1 MVVQKRCAPQ
11 RTLTIRQH
19 WKICTPCTHRR
30 RLYVSAMA
38 MLRKDQSAGTSYI
51 EMAEF
56 LHYRGAKQ
64 TVATDLEQLYRHV
77 VFNVATG
84 NRDDHL
90 RNHGF
95 ILTSSGWLLSPAFDV
110 NPNIEKSDHVLK
122 VDESDNSP
130 NLATV
135 IKTSE

>member
-1 MVVQKRCAPQ
+1 
-11 RTLTIRQH
+11 
-19 WKICTPCTHRR
+19 
-30 RLYVSAMA
+30 MA

-56 LHYRGAKQ
+56 LHHRGAKQ

-110 NPNIEKSDHVLK
+110 NPNIEKSDHVLN